1 MINILSSITFLLA
14 IVSLITGLKLAGPK
28 VQITTDLITM
38 MAIIANKLLGAM
50 YIIGAL
56 IVFALLLHH

>member
-14 IVSLITGLKLAGPK
+14 IVFLITGLKLA
-28 VQITTDLITM
+28 ITTDLITM
-38 MAIIANKLLGAM
+38 MAIIANKLFGAM

-56 IVFALLLHH
+56 IVFALLLRH